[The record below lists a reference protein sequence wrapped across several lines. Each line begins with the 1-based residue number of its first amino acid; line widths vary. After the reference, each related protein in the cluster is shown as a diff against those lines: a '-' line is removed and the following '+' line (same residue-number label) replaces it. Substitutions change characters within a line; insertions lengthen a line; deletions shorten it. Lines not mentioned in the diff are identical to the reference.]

1 MNQNQHL
8 SRAAVALVV
17 SLMLSASAAASD
29 LYVGPD
35 AQYQTIQAA
44 IDAAGANDV
53 IHVAEGVYDTGSS
66 DVYKDTPTRVKIDGE
81 SGLRIVGAGRGKT
94 IIRGSRP
101 EGLGNVQS
109 DEAKSKSGS
118 PCRCVH
124 VANATGVQLQN
135 LTLECGETRNSLSG
149 GGICLKNA
157 TAFLVDCEVRNCA
170 AGYGGGAAGGDKG
183 ITLVRTVVTDTLATS
198 DGGAVTGGVALVNC
212 VIARTATTGAGAAV
226 SGSALYNCTLSDN
239 MATTA
244 LGSSS
249 RAYNSVIVLSS
260 SALDASELGGD
271 STASASVLGSTAE
284 GGHFQIAAPTLG
296 DFRLLAGSPAVT
308 AGLASNLEGIA
319 LPDGVSALFD
329 VYGQEIVADGAGRIA
344 AGAIQAPMTPAA
356 GRLVFTN
363 AVHTISGMPSR
374 NASQMTW
381 VYPEAYPTQY
391 QVAAVPP
398 AGQQLLRWQ
407 RSVDNDFTYPSW
419 RDRSSWIMPPPT
431 VGEESIYTATIANN
445 VYYVKPDGDDSNN
458 GTSTNTAWRTLSK
471 AASAPNARYP
481 AVVNVLP
488 GTYAPGEHGN
498 TFVAGSTTYGNNSI
512 FAINNS
518 QLAFV
523 AAEGP
528 ERTVIVGKSC
538 ADEDQVDSE
547 NYPGCGPGALKIA
560 VLRNSCALIGFTLT
574 GGRGEADGDNGVVRS
589 MSVGG
594 ASPTLQEC
602 IVSNNISLS
611 YGVNISCL
619 RCRVVDNV
627 SKNDTLADLAVQC
640 EVRDN
645 VIRTANCGAIRST
658 AVFCTAVGTPH
669 VGGLWTGDASV
680 NSVWDGGYEIPSQWS
695 GIGSVCWNYSRSSTS
710 SAFVAADPYF
720 VSRATSAR
728 LYSVSSAIGAAVA
741 PTAENC
747 VAAGCN
753 WYLYL
758 DADMNGDPIL
768 WAGGTATAGAVQS
781 TTPGALIG
789 GDTRGGYDYDGVS
802 EGVVAIA
809 DVSSFSV
816 RPADGTRPCIG
827 VDVNGV
833 LRPFTNHWSD
843 VAGGYVIPVDASDAV
858 DGALTVAPV
867 YSNDWYAD
875 DDGDDANSGF
885 LPKLAKRTLA
895 AAEAMLA
902 DDDTLWV
909 LPGTYAAGSNRVN
922 STETIWSR
930 LVVGKY
936 HSVVSTDGPEQTF
949 IVGANASSPDEYGCG
964 VDALRCVTVRQEGT
978 LSGFTLT
985 GGRVDRSA
993 GANQAGIG
1001 AGVVGETA
1009 NGRYPSY
1016 RMFVENCI
1024 ISNCVAAAGG
1034 GAARVQLVRSRVF
1047 ENTATSYG
1055 SAAYQTGVYSC
1066 FMDDNKGAGVV
1077 DHSSIVVDTTI
1088 GGGNRRLDDAVPNA
1102 VQAVPEGGKLINSLL
1117 LQPLQLTEGNSYT
1130 ISHCAIPDTSILAGT
1145 VLDGTCVVT
1154 DAANLELEGNGRP
1167 KVGVNLGIDKGSRDG
1182 FADEYAFLG
1191 PEHDLSG
1198 FQRVMNG
1205 TMDIG
1210 CYEGDWSQRYARD
1223 LGDVR
1228 HVSFSDVSSNVVETV
1243 DAKKIFMPSSSALTL
1258 TWTAEAGTDYPR
1270 TLKFVVTSGTLSV
1283 SLDGGETTVYTASP
1297 AEQSIVLSGDATKQ
1311 LCMAVS
1317 EDGAATLLSCRRLV
1331 GMFLIVQ

>member
-1 MNQNQHL
+1 MNHSPNIPRVAAAFGVGL
-8 SRAAVALVV
+8 LLAGSAVA
-17 SLMLSASAAASD
+17 AD

-53 IHVAEGVYDTGSS
+53 IHVAEGVYDTGDST
-66 DVYKDTPTRVKIDGE
+66 VYRDTPTRVKIDGKG
-81 SGLRIVGAGRGKT
+81 GLRIVGAGRGKT
-94 IIRGSRP
+94 IIRGTRP
-101 EGLGNVQS
+101 EGLGDVQS
-109 DEAKSKSGS
+109 DEAKSNLGS

-124 VANATGVQLQN
+124 VANATGVQLRD

-157 TAFLVDCEVRNCA
+157 TACLVDCEIRNCA
-170 AGYGGGAAGGDKG
+170 AGYGGGAAGGDNG
-183 ITLVRTVVTDTLATS
+183 ITLVRTVVTDTLATT

-212 VIARTATTGAGAAV
+212 VFARTATTGSGAVV
-226 SGSALYNCTLSDN
+226 SGSTLYNCTLADN
-239 MATTA
+239 KATTA
-244 LGSSS
+244 LGSASL
-249 RAYNSVIVLSS
+249 AYNSVIVLSS
-260 SALDASELGGD
+260 SALDASELSGD

-284 GGHFQIAAPTLG
+284 GGHFQVAAPTLG

-308 AGLASNLEGIA
+308 AGLASNLEGIT
-319 LPDGVSALFD
+319 LPDGVSALVD
-329 VYGQEIVADGAGRIA
+329 VYGQAIVADGAGRIA
-344 AGAIQAPMTPAA
+344 AGAIQTPMTPAA

-363 AVHTISGMPSR
+363 AVHTISGMLSR

-391 QVAAVPP
+391 QVTAVPSS
-398 AGQQLLRWQ
+398 GQLLRWQ
-407 RSVDNDFTYPSW
+407 RSVDNNFTYPSW

-445 VYYVKPDGDDSNN
+445 VYYVKPDGNDSNN

-471 AASAPNARYP
+471 AASTPNAKYP

-488 GTYAPGEHGN
+488 GTYAPDVSGN
-498 TFVAGSTTYGNNSI
+498 TFTAGGKTYGGNSI
-512 FAINNS
+512 FAVDNPN
-518 QLAFV
+518 LAFV

-528 ERTVIVGKSC
+528 ERTVIVGMSC
-538 ADEDQVDSE
+538 TDGNQIDSG
-547 NYPGCGPGALKIA
+547 NYPGCGSGALKIA
-560 VLRNSCALIGFTLT
+560 VLRRSCALVGFTLT
-574 GGRGEADGDNGVVRS
+574 GGRSESDGDQGVVQT
-589 MSVGG
+589 MSAGG
-594 ASPTLQEC
+594 DPALQEC
-602 IVSNNISLS
+602 IISNNVSMS
-611 YGVNISCL
+611 YGTSAKCS
-619 RCRVVDNV
+619 RCRVVGNV
-627 SKNDTLADLAVQC
+627 SKNDTLGEISVQC

-645 VIRTANCGAIRST
+645 VVRAAGCGAIRGT
-658 AVFCTAVGTPH
+658 AVFCTAVGTPL
-669 VGGLWTGDASV
+669 VGGLLTGSASV
-680 NSVWDGGYEIPSQWS
+680 NSIWDGGYEIPSQWS

-710 SAFVAADPYF
+710 SDFVAADPYF
-720 VSRATSAR
+720 VSRATSAK
-728 LYSVSSAIGAAVA
+728 LYSVSPAVGAAVA

-747 VAAGCN
+747 AGTR

-758 DADMNGDPIL
+758 GADMYGDPIR
-768 WAGGTATAGAVQS
+768 WTDGTATAGAVQS
-781 TTPGALIG
+781 ATPGALLG
-789 GDTRGGYDYDGVS
+789 EDVRGGYAYDGGS
-802 EGVVAIA
+802 EGVVALE

-816 RPADGTRPCIG
+816 RPAAGTRPCIG
-827 VDVNGV
+827 VEVNGA

-858 DGALTVAPV
+858 DGTLKVVPV
-867 YSNDWYAD
+867 YANDWYAD

-885 LPKLAKRTLA
+885 LPKLAKKTLA
-895 AAEAMLA
+895 TAEAMLA
-902 DDDTLWV
+902 EGDTLRV
-909 LPGTYAAGSNRVN
+909 LPGTYNAGSNRVS

-930 LVVGKY
+930 LVVGSN
-936 HSVVSTDGPEQTF
+936 HAVVSTDGPESTF

-964 VDALRCVTVRQEGT
+964 VDALRCVTVRQNGT
-978 LSGFTLT
+978 FSGFTLT
-985 GGRVDRSA
+985 GGRVNRSA
-993 GANQAGIG
+993 GANDQAGIG
-1001 AGVVGETA
+1001 AGVVGEKA
-1009 NGRYPSY
+1009 DGRDPSY
-1016 RMFVENCI
+1016 RMVVENCI

-1066 FMDDNKGAGVV
+1066 FMDNNKGAGVV
-1077 DHSSIVVDTTI
+1077 DHSSIVVETTV

-1130 ISHCAIPDTSILAGT
+1130 ISHCAIPDTSSLAGN
-1145 VLDGTCVVT
+1145 VLDGTCIVT
-1154 DAANLELEGNGRP
+1154 DAANLDLEGNGRP

-1182 FADEYAFLG
+1182 FVDEYAFLD

-1205 TMDIG
+1205 AMDIG
-1210 CYEGDWSQRYARD
+1210 CYEGDWSSKYARD
-1223 LGDVR
+1223 LGDAR
-1228 HVSFSDVSSNVVETV
+1228 HVSLSGVSSNVVEI
-1243 DAKKIFMPSSSALTL
+1243 AESKKVFMPSSSALTL
-1258 TWTAEAGTDYPR
+1258 TWAAEAGTDYPR

-1283 SLDGGETTVYTASP
+1283 LLDGGEATVYTASP

-1317 EDGAATLLSCRRLV
+1317 EDGAATLLSCLRNS
-1331 GMFLIVQ
+1331 GMVLIYR